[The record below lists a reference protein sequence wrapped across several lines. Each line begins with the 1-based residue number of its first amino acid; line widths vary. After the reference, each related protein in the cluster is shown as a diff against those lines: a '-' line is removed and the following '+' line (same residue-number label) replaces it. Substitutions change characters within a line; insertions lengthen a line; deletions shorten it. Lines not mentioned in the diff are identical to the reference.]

1 MVGNARQDASPGVP
15 GYAVPVA
22 VAMVQSA
29 ISDQVTRHAMRLFP
43 TLPLMTGLWLVLGM
57 FGTAWAQSGQVPAP
71 ESAETVSDDTRPQST
86 YDLITAPAED
96 PGGID
101 ANLAAT
107 RTVDGPLA
115 RRVYRS
121 PGDRSPEAVL
131 DAIADDLRETG
142 FEILFR
148 CADEACG
155 GPAFLQASP
164 GGRHD
169 AERFVLDAGAVGY
182 LAARQARPGGDRFVA
197 VQSSV
202 SAAGEGVF
210 TLVDVIDA
218 SPRELAAITV
228 DAEEMGRRL
237 DEQGRVALYGIY
249 FDTDS
254 ARLRDASDPTLTE
267 IGKLMRQRPDLR
279 LLVVGHTDTRGEFD
293 YNIDLSRKRAEAVV
307 EALTSDQGVARS
319 RLKPWGVGFT
329 SPAASNSDADGR
341 SRNRRVEL
349 VVW

>member
-1 MVGNARQDASPGVP
+1 
-15 GYAVPVA
+15 
-22 VAMVQSA
+22 
-29 ISDQVTRHAMRLFP
+29 MRLFP
-43 TLPLMTGLWLVLGM
+43 TPPLVTGLGLLLGM
-57 FGTAWAQSGQVPAP
+57 CGTAWAQSADVPAP
-71 ESAETVSDDTRPQST
+71 GAAETVSDESRPQAT
-86 YDLITAPAED
+86 YDLIIAPAED

-107 RTVDGPLA
+107 RTVDGPLS

-121 PGDRSPEAVL
+121 PADQSPEAVL
-131 DAIADDLRETG
+131 DAMAGDLREAG
-142 FEILFR
+142 FEIVFR

-169 AERFVLDAGAVGY
+169 AERFILDTGAVGY
-182 LAARQARPGGDRFVA
+182 LAARDDRPGGDRFVA
-197 VQSSV
+197 VQSSA

-218 SPRELAAITV
+218 SPRELSAITV

-279 LLVVGHTDTRGEFD
+279 LLVVGHTDTRGELE
-293 YNIDLSRKRAEAVV
+293 YNIDLSRRRAEAVV
-307 EALTSDQGVARS
+307 EALVGDQDVTRG

>member
-1 MVGNARQDASPGVP
+1 
-15 GYAVPVA
+15 
-22 VAMVQSA
+22 
-29 ISDQVTRHAMRLFP
+29 MRLFP
-43 TLPLMTGLWLVLGM
+43 TLPLVTGFGLLLGM
-57 FGTAWAQSGQVPAP
+57 FGTAWAQSAGVVSVPGA
-71 ESAETVSDDTRPQST
+71 SETVSEESRPQAT
-86 YDLITAPAED
+86 YDLIIAPAED

-107 RTVDGPLA
+107 RTVDGPLS

-121 PGDRSPEAVL
+121 PGDQSPEAVL
-131 DAIADDLRETG
+131 DAMAGDLREAG
-142 FEILFR
+142 FEIEFR

-169 AERFVLDAGAVGY
+169 AERFILDAGVVGY
-182 LAARQARPGGDRFVA
+182 LAARLERPGGDRFVA
-197 VQSSV
+197 VQSSA
-202 SAAGEGVF
+202 SAAGDGVF

-218 SPRELAAITV
+218 SPRELSAITV

-267 IGKLMRQRPDLR
+267 IGKLMRQRPELR
-279 LLVVGHTDTRGEFD
+279 LLVVGHTDTRGAFD
-293 YNIDLSRKRAEAVV
+293 YNIDLSRRRAEAVV
-307 EALTSDQGVARS
+307 EALVREQGVTRS

-341 SRNRRVEL
+341 ARNRRVEL